1 MLASHEQASSAP
13 AVAATFRWGSILEWL
28 REVGAEAPPV
38 ARCGPPC
45 PDVDLSVVAALL
57 PRRYQLA

>member
-1 MLASHEQASSAP
+1 MVASHEQASSSP
-13 AVAATFRWGSILEWL
+13 AGASTFRWGSILEWL
-28 REVGAEAPPV
+28 RDVGAEAPAV

-57 PRRYQLA
+57 PRRYAIA